1 MMGGDGVQENTCS
14 CVFGWYLL
22 VLLMTTKQG
31 FKESLLSGFGG
42 DVGAK
47 LFFELIEIVGHN
59 DLSLFPEDGQDAVKE
74 IVWG

>member
-1 MMGGDGVQENTCS
+1 M
-14 CVFGWYLL
+14 
-22 VLLMTTKQG
+22 LLMTTKQG

-47 LFFELIEIVGHN
+47 LFFELIEIFWHD
-59 DLSLFPEDGQDAVKE
+59 DLSLFPEDGQDAIKE